1 MMKNC
6 LDRSC
11 SNIVSEG
18 QKAERENVFNCWR
31 KSIVW
36 RDQWQIFSKN
46 KSNNV
51 QKPCSYRNNSLKSCS
66 CETVPYGL
74 FTLGTIYSQIVPH

>member
-1 MMKNC
+1 MMKNS

-11 SNIVSEG
+11 SNIVTEG
-18 QKAERENVFNCWR
+18 QKAARENVLNCWR
-31 KSIVW
+31 ISIVW

-51 QKPCSYRNNSLKSCS
+51 QGKAMLKSHAA
-66 CETVPYGL
+66 
-74 FTLGTIYSQIVPH
+74 I